1 MIGEVTVAIGVQRP
15 VEGLHDE
22 VGRAFAA
29 EDLDGIK
36 LGFRCDPRADIHRV
50 EGRAGIPGASVRRA
64 VGGDAI
70 AARGA
75 GHVRAVPTAVEGVVV
90 RRGNGLVRVRGVIGI
105 AREVVSAGH
114 LGRIGVGGRA
124 ASLLGLERRLVGR
137 DRARPAEVRVRVVDA
152 GIDDADG
159 DALAGEA
166 RVDPRGGR
174 LDERDRDEVV
184 TALGHEAMHG
194 LDARQCGDRLQA

>member
-15 VEGLHDE
+15 VQGLHDE

-50 EGRAGIPGASVRRA
+50 EGRAGIPGAAVGRA
-64 VGGDAI
+64 VGGYAV

-90 RRGNGLVRVRGVIGI
+90 GRGNGVIRVRGVIGV
-105 AREVVSAGH
+105 AGEVVAAGH
-114 LGRIGVGGRA
+114 LGRIGVVGRTA
-124 ASLLGLERRLVGR
+124 GLLGRERCLICR
-137 DRARPAEVRVRVVDA
+137 DGARPAEVRVRVVDA

-166 RVDPRGGR
+166 RVDPHGGR

-184 TALGHEAMHG
+184 TALGHEAMHS